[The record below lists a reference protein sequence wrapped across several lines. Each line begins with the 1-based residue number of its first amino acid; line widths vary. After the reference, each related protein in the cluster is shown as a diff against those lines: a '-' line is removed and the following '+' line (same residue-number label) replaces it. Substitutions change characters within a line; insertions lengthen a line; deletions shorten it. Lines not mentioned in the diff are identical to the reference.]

1 MGDNHAS
8 HLGVIMDGNR
18 RWARAHMF
26 QSVMRGHEAGV
37 DTFID
42 LCEWCENAG
51 IPYLTVYAFS
61 TENWERSRQEVQD
74 LFKLMRKFFVDE
86 IGTCIEKG
94 VSVHVVGNL
103 EPLSREDLDVIRHAE
118 EMTKECDKLY
128 LQIAMSYGGRDEIL
142 RAVKTYAEQ
151 VKEGT
156 EDPSSLT
163 EKQFAGYLDTR
174 NVPDID
180 IVIRTGGNHRLS
192 NFFPWQTTYAE
203 LYFTDTLWPDFS
215 EKELKTIL
223 DDYERIRINKGK

>member
-1 MGDNHAS
+1 
-8 HLGVIMDGNR
+8 
-18 RWARAHMF
+18 
-26 QSVMRGHEAGV
+26 MRGHEAGV

-51 IPYLTVYAFS
+51 IPYLTVYALS

-94 VSVHVVGNL
+94 GSVHVVGNL

-151 VKEGT
+151 VKEGR

-163 EKQFAGYLDTR
+163 ETQFAGYLDTR

-215 EKELKTIL
+215 EEELKTIL

>member
-1 MGDNHAS
+1 M
-8 HLGVIMDGNR
+8 
-18 RWARAHMF
+18 
-26 QSVMRGHEAGV
+26 
-37 DTFID
+37 
-42 LCEWCENAG
+42 
-51 IPYLTVYAFS
+51 
-61 TENWERSRQEVQD
+61 
-74 LFKLMRKFFVDE
+74 
-86 IGTCIEKG
+86 
-94 VSVHVVGNL
+94 VGNL

-151 VKEGT
+151 VKEGR

-163 EKQFAGYLDTR
+163 ETQFAGYLDTR

-215 EKELKTIL
+215 EEELKTIL